1 MVVIFECQVLLKMNT
16 EAAPW
21 VSVARGTECSDVEGS
36 DAGTTV
42 VVALTVSSKV
52 QISALHWNMAS
63 GARPK
68 ESLTSCFLLTHP
80 LLAPNEKSVFIH
92 K

>member
-1 MVVIFECQVLLKMNT
+1 MAVIFEGQVLLKMNA
-16 EAAPW
+16 EAALW
-21 VSVARGTECSDVEGS
+21 VRVARGTERSDAQGS
-36 DAGTTV
+36 DAGTTA
-42 VVALTVSSKV
+42 VVALTVSSRV

-68 ESLTSCFLLTHP
+68 ESLNSCFLLTHP
-80 LLAPNEKSVFIH
+80 LLAPNEKLVFMH